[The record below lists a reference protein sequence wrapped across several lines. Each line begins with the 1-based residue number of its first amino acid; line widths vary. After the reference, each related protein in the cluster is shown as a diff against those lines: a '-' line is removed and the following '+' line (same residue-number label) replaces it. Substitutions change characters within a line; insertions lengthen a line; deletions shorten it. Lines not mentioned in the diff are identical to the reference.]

1 MSVTIGSK
9 CFWSLIWISKLKNS
23 RLKVFSKKQ
32 LSNFMFPHTFLPQS
46 LFNLTEW
53 AQVCIQTTEQAWSF
67 RLWQFLHSNLCTY
80 YDVFCN
86 LATFTIVKNHSF
98 WNFYSVDDWLKV
110 LLSISWNEN
119 YNFQCNFRNIMTP
132 KNSESAAA
140 YYCLASFLIQD
151 QISAQ
156 ATQKILTKN
165 GRWTCFETCHF
176 RINVHNRYVYLH
188 IWKHFI

>member
-1 MSVTIGSK
+1 MSFEIYHPLQYQK
-9 CFWSLIWISKLKNS
+9 IIS
-23 RLKVFSKKQ
+23 VFSKFSFCWLLIESFIKSLVRWEFSMQ
-32 LSNFMFPHTFLPQS
+32 LQ
-46 LFNLTEW
+46 
-53 AQVCIQTTEQAWSF
+53 
-67 RLWQFLHSNLCTY
+67 
-80 YDVFCN
+80 
-86 LATFTIVKNHSF
+86 K
-98 WNFYSVDDWLKV
+98 YSG
-110 LLSISWNEN
+110 
-119 YNFQCNFRNIMTP
+119 P

-188 IWKHFI
+188 IWKYIFFRIGRLTNIESFFPTFFHLITLCLMQFWRQNSKI